1 MNGDQLC
8 TQNALGTAYKNIEV
22 IIRSLERNIAGCPLS
37 KKEDYYEILTHL
49 IKANEKLRYIEDY
62 IISLN

>member
-8 TQNALGTAYKNIEV
+8 TQSAMGTAYKNIEV
-22 IIRSLERNIAGCPLS
+22 IVRSLERNIAGCPLS

>member
-22 IIRSLERNIAGCPLS
+22 IVRSLERNIAGCPLS
-37 KKEDYYEILTHL
+37 RKEDYYEILTHL

>member
-1 MNGDQLC
+1 MNEDQIC
-8 TQNALGTAYKNIEV
+8 TRSALSTGYRNIEV

-49 IKANEKLRYIEDY
+49 IKADEKLRYIEDY
-62 IISLN
+62 IINLN

>member
-1 MNGDQLC
+1 MNRDQLC

-37 KKEDYYEILTHL
+37 KKEDYYEVLTHL
-49 IKANEKLRYIEDY
+49 IKADEKLRYIEDY